1 MTFPQLLDA
10 MNRPLPVARNRSN
23 FGIRSRCSVWFASAA
38 TAALLLDSVLLGAEA
53 PAVPSLLQDRLAI
66 ARVYYNRQTG
76 EKPVFEKA
84 VPVEVIQRNLTL
96 DQLKE
101 TVLSKVYGTQVS
113 TAMVEAEI
121 KRIQTTTLAPDTL
134 SELWAAVGK
143 SPERFGAAIA
153 RPLVIERLLR
163 EKFESDPNVHI
174 PHRKRMEA
182 LRAELLSTPTAERV
196 QKLKSLPD
204 ARNQSWHLS
213 KRSPDQSLPP
223 TTSTPD
229 ERGFF
234 EDLPPD
240 LQKVLAAQLAKP
252 ADVSAVIETPT
263 HFLLYLLKARSNQT
277 LDVTWVPSPKRSF
290 DEWFTEQTKGL
301 QR

>member
-1 MTFPQLLDA
+1 
-10 MNRPLPVARNRSN
+10 MNRSFPVARNRSN
-23 FGIRSRCSVWFASAA
+23 FGIRRRCSVWFASAT
-38 TAALLLDSVLLGAEA
+38 TAALVLGPVLLGAEP
-53 PAVPSLLQDRLAI
+53 PASPSLLQDRLAI
-66 ARVYYNRQTG
+66 ARVYYQRQTG

-84 VPVEVIQRNLTL
+84 VPVEVIRRNLTL

-134 SELWAAVGK
+134 AELWAAVGK

-153 RPLVIERLLR
+153 RPLVVERLLR
-163 EKFESDPNVHI
+163 EKFESDSNVHT

-182 LRAELLSTPTAERV
+182 LRAELLSTPPGERQ
-196 QKLKSLPD
+196 QKLKSQPE
-204 ARNQSWHLS
+204 ARNQSWHLA

-223 TTSTPD
+223 TNTTTD

-240 LQKVLAAQLAKP
+240 LQKVLAAQLTKP
-252 ADVSAVIETPT
+252 ADVSAVIETST
-263 HFLLYLLKARSNQT
+263 HFLLYLLRARSDQT
-277 LDVTWVPSPKRSF
+277 FDVTWIPSPKRSF
-290 DEWFTEQTKGL
+290 DEWFIEQTKGL